1 MRRPRLVGST
11 KYVDVS
17 SLQCVL
23 FAEFFLFSFPDIFPL
38 LPMFLVSP
46 CSYHAFL
53 LQSVAGLD
61 LVNRLFLWFAV
72 VLVPVAS
79 FSWDAFPRGS

>member
-1 MRRPRLVGST
+1 L
-11 KYVDVS
+11 
-17 SLQCVL
+17 SLRVPIIP
-23 FAEFFLFSFPDIFPL
+23 SF
-38 LPMFLVSP
+38 
-46 CSYHAFL
+46 
-53 LQSVAGLD
+53 LQSVAGLC